1 MAPPIVRYS
10 AQWYITQHVRYNAHS
25 EFYTQVN
32 LAMKHN
38 HSLQLSHIAAGST
51 SVIVGYSS
59 SVVIVI
65 EAARQAGAS
74 ESQLISWLLVL
85 GLAMGLSTLFFSW
98 RFKMPV
104 ITAWSTPGAVFLIST
119 AGDFSLAEITGAFLF
134 AGLLSLLAARSR
146 LLMRGI
152 ERIPPA
158 LSAAMLA
165 GILLPYCL
173 GVFSSAQDYPL
184 LSMLFILIYLLGS
197 RWFPRYLMLVLLVVA
212 ALAALMLTG
221 TSSKPIRF
229 ALPILEWVM
238 PAFNGAALISI
249 GLPLFLITTLSQN
262 LPGISIQHYHGY
274 KPDNRFVLT
283 GIALV
288 QLLSAPFGGFMIN
301 LAAITAAIC
310 MADNVDKNP
319 AKRYLAGIVAG
330 VGYCFAGLFAVTITL
345 IFTQMPQVV
354 TSLLAGIALLSTLQ
368 SSLLRSLQDAPFR
381 QGAILTLLCSA
392 SGLSLAGISAPVW
405 GLLAGV
411 ITLWLHPQWK
421 QPVKS

>member
-1 MAPPIVRYS
+1 M
-10 AQWYITQHVRYNAHS
+10 
-25 EFYTQVN
+25 
-32 LAMKHN
+32 AMKNN
-38 HSLQLSHIAAGST
+38 HSLQLSHLAAGLT

-59 SVVIVI
+59 SVLIVI
-65 EAARQAGAS
+65 EAARQAGVS

-85 GLAMGLSTLFFSW
+85 GLAMGLSTLYFSW

-134 AGLLSLLAARSR
+134 AGILSLLAARSR
-146 LLMRGI
+146 MLMRGI

-173 GVFSSAQDYPL
+173 GIFTSVQDYPL
-184 LSMLFILIYLLGS
+184 LSTLFILIYLLGS
-197 RWFPRYLMLVLLVVA
+197 RWFPRYLMLVLLVIA
-212 ALAALMLTG
+212 ALAALMITG

-229 ALPILEWVM
+229 ALPALEWVM
-238 PAFNGAALISI
+238 PVFNSAAVISI

-262 LPGISIQHYHGY
+262 LPGISIQHSHGY

-288 QLLSAPFGGFMIN
+288 QLFSAPFGGFMIN

-310 MADNVDKNP
+310 MADNVDENP
-319 AKRYLAGIVAG
+319 ARRYLAGVVAG
-330 VGYCFAGLFAVTITL
+330 VGYCLAGLFAVTIAL
-345 IFTQMPQVV
+345 IFTQMPLVV
-354 TSLLAGIALLSTLQ
+354 TSLLAGLALLSPLQ

-381 QGAILTLLCSA
+381 QGAMLTLLCSA
-392 SGLSLAGISAPVW
+392 SGLSLVGISAPVW
-405 GLLAGV
+405 GLLVGMV
-411 ITLWLHPQWK
+411 TLWLHPQWK

>member
-1 MAPPIVRYS
+1 M
-10 AQWYITQHVRYNAHS
+10 
-25 EFYTQVN
+25 
-32 LAMKHN
+32 AMKHN
-38 HSLQLSHIAAGST
+38 HSLQLSHLAAGLT

-65 EAARQAGAS
+65 EAARQAGVS

-85 GLAMGLSTLFFSW
+85 GLAMGLSTLYFSW

-134 AGLLSLLAARSR
+134 AGILSLLAARSR
-146 LLMRGI
+146 MLMRGI

-173 GVFSSAQDYPL
+173 GIFTSVQDYPL
-184 LSMLFILIYLLGS
+184 LSTLFILIYLLGS
-197 RWFPRYLMLVLLVVA
+197 RWFPRYLMLVLLVIA
-212 ALAALMLTG
+212 ALAALMITG

-229 ALPILEWVM
+229 ALPALEWVM
-238 PAFNGAALISI
+238 PVFNSAAVISI

-262 LPGISIQHYHGY
+262 LPGISIQHSHGY

-288 QLLSAPFGGFMIN
+288 QLFSAPFGGFMIN

-310 MADNVDKNP
+310 MADNVDENP
-319 AKRYLAGIVAG
+319 ARRYLAGVVAG
-330 VGYCFAGLFAVTITL
+330 VGYCLAGLFAVTIAL
-345 IFTQMPQVV
+345 IFTQMPLVV
-354 TSLLAGIALLSTLQ
+354 TSLLAGLALLSTLQ
-368 SSLLRSLQDAPFR
+368 SSLLRSLHDAPYR
-381 QGAILTLLCSA
+381 QGAMLTLLCSA
-392 SGLSLAGISAPVW
+392 SGLSLVGISAPVW
-405 GLLAGV
+405 GLLVGMV
-411 ITLWLHPQWK
+411 TLWLHPQWK

>member
-1 MAPPIVRYS
+1 M
-10 AQWYITQHVRYNAHS
+10 
-25 EFYTQVN
+25 
-32 LAMKHN
+32 AMKHN
-38 HSLQLSHIAAGST
+38 HSLQLSHLAAGLT

-59 SVVIVI
+59 SVLIVI
-65 EAARQAGAS
+65 EAARQAGVS

-85 GLAMGLSTLFFSW
+85 GLAMGLSTLYFSW

-134 AGLLSLLAARSR
+134 AGILSLLAARSR
-146 LLMRGI
+146 MLMRGI

-173 GVFSSAQDYPL
+173 GIFTSVQDYPL
-184 LSMLFILIYLLGS
+184 LSTLFILIYLLGS
-197 RWFPRYLMLVLLVVA
+197 RWFPRYLMLVLLVIA
-212 ALAALMLTG
+212 ALAALMITG

-229 ALPILEWVM
+229 ALPALEWVM
-238 PAFNGAALISI
+238 PVFNSAAVISI

-262 LPGISIQHYHGY
+262 LPGISIQHSHGY

-288 QLLSAPFGGFMIN
+288 QLFSAPFGGFMIN

-310 MADNVDKNP
+310 MADNVDENP
-319 AKRYLAGIVAG
+319 ARLYLAGVVAG
-330 VGYCFAGLFAVTITL
+330 VGYCLAGLFAVTIAL
-345 IFTQMPQVV
+345 IFTQMPLVV
-354 TSLLAGIALLSTLQ
+354 TSLLAGLALLSTLQ
-368 SSLLRSLQDAPFR
+368 SSLLRSLHDAPYR
-381 QGAILTLLCSA
+381 QGAMLTLLCSA
-392 SGLSLAGISAPVW
+392 SGLSLVGISAPVW
-405 GLLAGV
+405 GLLVGMV
-411 ITLWLHPQWK
+411 TLWLHPQWK

>member
-1 MAPPIVRYS
+1 
-10 AQWYITQHVRYNAHS
+10 
-25 EFYTQVN
+25 
-32 LAMKHN
+32 MKHN
-38 HSLQLSHIAAGST
+38 HSLQLSHLAAGLT

-65 EAARQAGAS
+65 EAARQAGVS

-85 GLAMGLSTLFFSW
+85 GLAMGLSTLYFSW

-134 AGLLSLLAARSR
+134 AGILSLLAARSR
-146 LLMRGI
+146 MLMRGI

-173 GVFSSAQDYPL
+173 GIFTSVQDYPL
-184 LSMLFILIYLLGS
+184 LSTQFILIYLLGS
-197 RWFPRYLMLVLLVVA
+197 RWFPRYLMLVLLVIA
-212 ALAALMLTG
+212 ALAALMITG

-229 ALPILEWVM
+229 ALPALEWVM
-238 PAFNGAALISI
+238 PVFNSAAVISI

-262 LPGISIQHYHGY
+262 LPGISIQHSHGY

-288 QLLSAPFGGFMIN
+288 QLFSAPFGGFMIN

-310 MADNVDKNP
+310 MADNVDENP
-319 AKRYLAGIVAG
+319 ARRYLAGVVAG
-330 VGYCFAGLFAVTITL
+330 VGYCLAGLFAVTIAL
-345 IFTQMPQVV
+345 IFTQMPLVV
-354 TSLLAGIALLSTLQ
+354 TSLLAGLALLSTLQ
-368 SSLLRSLQDAPFR
+368 SSLLRSLHDAPYR
-381 QGAILTLLCSA
+381 QGAMLTLLCSA
-392 SGLSLAGISAPVW
+392 SGLSLVGISAPVW
-405 GLLAGV
+405 GLLVGMV
-411 ITLWLHPQWK
+411 TLWLHPQWK

>member
-1 MAPPIVRYS
+1 M
-10 AQWYITQHVRYNAHS
+10 NHS
-25 EFYTQVN
+25 N
-32 LAMKHN
+32 
-38 HSLQLSHIAAGST
+38 SLQLSHVAAGSAA
-51 SVIVGYSS
+51 VIVGYSS
-59 SVVIVI
+59 AVVIVI

-74 ESQLISWLLVL
+74 EPQLISWLLVL

-134 AGLLSLLAARSR
+134 AGILSLVAARSR

-173 GVFSSAQDYPL
+173 GVFTSAQNYPV
-184 LSMLFILIYLLGS
+184 LSIFFILIYLLGS

-212 ALAALMLTG
+212 ALAAVMLSETEI
-221 TSSKPIRF
+221 T
-229 ALPILEWVM
+229 ALHFSLPSLEWVM
-238 PAFNGAALISI
+238 PAFNSAALISI
-249 GLPLFLITTLSQN
+249 GVPLFLITTLSQN
-262 LPGISIQHYHGY
+262 LPGISIQHSHGY
-274 KPDNRFVLT
+274 KPDNRYILT

-288 QLLSAPFGGFMIN
+288 QLFSAPFGGFMIN

-310 MADNVDKNP
+310 MAENVDENP

-330 VGYCFAGLFAVTITL
+330 VGYCLAGLFAVTITL
-345 IFTQMPQVV
+345 IFTQMPPVV

-368 SSLLRSLQDAPFR
+368 SSLFRSLEDAPFR
-381 QGAILTLLCSA
+381 QGALLTFLCSA
-392 SGLSLAGISAPVW
+392 SGLSLMGISAPVW
-405 GLLAGV
+405 GLLAGMV
-411 ITLWLHPQWK
+411 TVWLHPRLHPQWK
-421 QPVKS
+421 QPVEP

>member
-1 MAPPIVRYS
+1 M
-10 AQWYITQHVRYNAHS
+10 
-25 EFYTQVN
+25 
-32 LAMKHN
+32 AMKHN
-38 HSLQLSHIAAGST
+38 HSLQLSHLAAGLT

-65 EAARQAGAS
+65 EAARQAGVS

-85 GLAMGLSTLFFSW
+85 GLAMGLSTLYFSW

-134 AGLLSLLAARSR
+134 AGILSLLAARSR
-146 LLMRGI
+146 MLMRGI

-173 GVFSSAQDYPL
+173 GIFTSVQDYPL
-184 LSMLFILIYLLGS
+184 LSTQFILIYLLGS
-197 RWFPRYLMLVLLVVA
+197 RWFPRYLMLVLLVIA
-212 ALAALMLTG
+212 ALAALMITG

-229 ALPILEWVM
+229 ALPALEWVM
-238 PAFNGAALISI
+238 PVFNSAAVISI

-262 LPGISIQHYHGY
+262 LPGISIQHSHGY
-274 KPDNRFVLT
+274 KPDNRLVLT

-288 QLLSAPFGGFMIN
+288 QLFSAPFGGFMIN

-310 MADNVDKNP
+310 MADNVDENP
-319 AKRYLAGIVAG
+319 AKRYLAGVVAG
-330 VGYCFAGLFAVTITL
+330 IGYCLAGLFAVTITV

-368 SSLLRSLQDAPFR
+368 SSLLHSLQDAPYR

-421 QPVKS
+421 QPVKP

>member
-1 MAPPIVRYS
+1 M
-10 AQWYITQHVRYNAHS
+10 
-25 EFYTQVN
+25 
-32 LAMKHN
+32 AMKHN
-38 HSLQLSHIAAGST
+38 HSLQLSHLAAGLT

-59 SVVIVI
+59 SVLIVI
-65 EAARQAGAS
+65 EAARQAGVS

-85 GLAMGLSTLFFSW
+85 GLAMGLSTLYFSW

-134 AGLLSLLAARSR
+134 AGILSLLAARSR
-146 LLMRGI
+146 MLMRGI

-173 GVFSSAQDYPL
+173 GIFTSVQDYPL
-184 LSMLFILIYLLGS
+184 LSTLFILIYLLGS
-197 RWFPRYLMLVLLVVA
+197 RWFPRYLMLVLLVIA
-212 ALAALMLTG
+212 ALAALMITG

-229 ALPILEWVM
+229 ALPALEWVM
-238 PAFNGAALISI
+238 PVFNSAAVISI

-262 LPGISIQHYHGY
+262 LPGISIQHSHGY

-288 QLLSAPFGGFMIN
+288 QLFSAPFGGFMIN

-310 MADNVDKNP
+310 MADNVDENP
-319 AKRYLAGIVAG
+319 ARRYLAGVVAG
-330 VGYCFAGLFAVTITL
+330 VGYCLAGLFAVTIAL
-345 IFTQMPQVV
+345 IFTQMPLVV
-354 TSLLAGIALLSTLQ
+354 TSLLAGLALLSPLQ

-381 QGAILTLLCSA
+381 QGAMLTLLCSA
-392 SGLSLAGISAPVW
+392 SGLSLVGISAPVW
-405 GLLAGV
+405 GLLVGMV
-411 ITLWLHPQWK
+411 TLWLHPQWK

>member
-1 MAPPIVRYS
+1 M
-10 AQWYITQHVRYNAHS
+10 
-25 EFYTQVN
+25 
-32 LAMKHN
+32 AMKHN
-38 HSLQLSHIAAGST
+38 HSLQLSHLAAGLT

-59 SVVIVI
+59 SVLIVI
-65 EAARQAGAS
+65 EAARQAGVS

-85 GLAMGLSTLFFSW
+85 GLAMGLSTLYFSW

-134 AGLLSLLAARSR
+134 AGILSLLAARSR
-146 LLMRGI
+146 MLMRGI

-173 GVFSSAQDYPL
+173 GIFTSVQDYPL
-184 LSMLFILIYLLGS
+184 LSTQFILIYLLGS
-197 RWFPRYLMLVLLVVA
+197 RWFPRYLMLVLLVIA
-212 ALAALMLTG
+212 ALAALMITG

-229 ALPILEWVM
+229 ALPALEWVM
-238 PAFNGAALISI
+238 PVFNSAAVISI

-262 LPGISIQHYHGY
+262 LPGISIQHSHGY

-288 QLLSAPFGGFMIN
+288 QLFSAPFGGFMIN

-310 MADNVDKNP
+310 MADNVDENP
-319 AKRYLAGIVAG
+319 ARRYLAGVVAG
-330 VGYCFAGLFAVTITL
+330 VGYCLAGLFAVTIAL
-345 IFTQMPQVV
+345 IFTQMPLVV
-354 TSLLAGIALLSTLQ
+354 TSLLAGLALLSTLQ
-368 SSLLRSLQDAPFR
+368 SSLLRSLHDAPYR
-381 QGAILTLLCSA
+381 QGAMLTLLCSA
-392 SGLSLAGISAPVW
+392 SGLSLVGISAPVW
-405 GLLAGV
+405 GLLVGMV
-411 ITLWLHPQWK
+411 TLWLHPQWK

>member
-1 MAPPIVRYS
+1 M
-10 AQWYITQHVRYNAHS
+10 
-25 EFYTQVN
+25 
-32 LAMKHN
+32 AMKHN
-38 HSLQLSHIAAGST
+38 HSLQLSHLAAGLT

-65 EAARQAGAS
+65 EAARQAGVS

-85 GLAMGLSTLFFSW
+85 GLAMGLSTLYFSW

-134 AGLLSLLAARSR
+134 AGILSLLAARSR
-146 LLMRGI
+146 MLMRGI

-173 GVFSSAQDYPL
+173 GIFTSVQDYPL
-184 LSMLFILIYLLGS
+184 LSTQFILIYLLGS
-197 RWFPRYLMLVLLVVA
+197 RWFPRYLMLVLLVIA
-212 ALAALMLTG
+212 ALAALMITG

-229 ALPILEWVM
+229 ALPALEWVM
-238 PAFNGAALISI
+238 PVFNSAAVISI

-262 LPGISIQHYHGY
+262 LPGISIQHSHGY
-274 KPDNRFVLT
+274 KPDNRLVLT

-288 QLLSAPFGGFMIN
+288 QLFSAPFGGFMIN

-310 MADNVDKNP
+310 MADNVDENP
-319 AKRYLAGIVAG
+319 AKRYLAGVVAG
-330 VGYCFAGLFAVTITL
+330 IGYCLAGLFAVTITL

-368 SSLLRSLQDAPFR
+368 SSLLRSLQDAPYR

-421 QPVKS
+421 QPVKP

>member
-1 MAPPIVRYS
+1 
-10 AQWYITQHVRYNAHS
+10 
-25 EFYTQVN
+25 
-32 LAMKHN
+32 MKHN
-38 HSLQLSHIAAGST
+38 HSLQLSHLAAGLT

-59 SVVIVI
+59 SVLIVI
-65 EAARQAGAS
+65 EAARQAGVS

-85 GLAMGLSTLFFSW
+85 GLAMGLSTLYFSW

-134 AGLLSLLAARSR
+134 AGILSLLAARSR
-146 LLMRGI
+146 MLMRGI

-173 GVFSSAQDYPL
+173 GIFTSVQDYPL
-184 LSMLFILIYLLGS
+184 LSTLFILIYLLGS
-197 RWFPRYLMLVLLVVA
+197 RWFPRYLMLVLLVIA
-212 ALAALMLTG
+212 ALAALMITG

-229 ALPILEWVM
+229 ALPALEWVM
-238 PAFNGAALISI
+238 PVFNSAAVISI

-262 LPGISIQHYHGY
+262 LPGISIQHSHGY

-288 QLLSAPFGGFMIN
+288 QLFSAPFGGFMIN

-310 MADNVDKNP
+310 MADNVDENP
-319 AKRYLAGIVAG
+319 ARRYLAGVVAG
-330 VGYCFAGLFAVTITL
+330 VGYCLAGLFAVTIAL
-345 IFTQMPQVV
+345 IFTQMPLVV
-354 TSLLAGIALLSTLQ
+354 TSLLAGLALLSTLQ
-368 SSLLRSLQDAPFR
+368 SSLLRSLHDAPYR
-381 QGAILTLLCSA
+381 QGAMLTLLCSA
-392 SGLSLAGISAPVW
+392 SGLSLVGISAPVW
-405 GLLAGV
+405 GLLVGMV
-411 ITLWLHPQWK
+411 TLWLHPQWK

>member
-1 MAPPIVRYS
+1 M
-10 AQWYITQHVRYNAHS
+10 
-25 EFYTQVN
+25 
-32 LAMKHN
+32 AMKHN
-38 HSLQLSHIAAGST
+38 HSLQLSHLAAGLT

-59 SVVIVI
+59 SVLIVI
-65 EAARQAGAS
+65 EAARQAGVS

-85 GLAMGLSTLFFSW
+85 GLAMGLSTLYFSW

-134 AGLLSLLAARSR
+134 AGILSLLAARSR
-146 LLMRGI
+146 MLMRGI

-173 GVFSSAQDYPL
+173 GIFTSVQDYPL
-184 LSMLFILIYLLGS
+184 LSTLFILIYLLGS
-197 RWFPRYLMLVLLVVA
+197 RWFPRYLMLVLLVIA
-212 ALAALMLTG
+212 ALAALMITG

-229 ALPILEWVM
+229 ALPALEWVM
-238 PAFNGAALISI
+238 PVFNSAAVISI

-262 LPGISIQHYHGY
+262 LPGISIQHSHGY

-288 QLLSAPFGGFMIN
+288 QLFSAPFGGFMIN

-310 MADNVDKNP
+310 MADNVDENP
-319 AKRYLAGIVAG
+319 ARRYLAGVVAG
-330 VGYCFAGLFAVTITL
+330 VGYCLAGLFAVTIAL
-345 IFTQMPQVV
+345 IFTQMPLVV
-354 TSLLAGIALLSTLQ
+354 TSLLAGLALLSTLQ

-381 QGAILTLLCSA
+381 QGAMLTLLCSA
-392 SGLSLAGISAPVW
+392 SGLSLVGISAPVW
-405 GLLAGV
+405 GLLVGMV
-411 ITLWLHPQWK
+411 TLWLHPQWK

>member
-1 MAPPIVRYS
+1 M
-10 AQWYITQHVRYNAHS
+10 
-25 EFYTQVN
+25 
-32 LAMKHN
+32 AMKHN
-38 HSLQLSHIAAGST
+38 HSLQLSHLAAGFT

-65 EAARQAGAS
+65 EAARQAGVS

-85 GLAMGLSTLFFSW
+85 GLAMGLSTLYFSW

-104 ITAWSTPGAVFLIST
+104 ITAWSTPGAFFLIST

-134 AGLLSLLAARSR
+134 AGILSLLAARSR
-146 LLMRGI
+146 MLMRGI

-173 GVFSSAQDYPL
+173 GIFTSVQDYPL
-184 LSMLFILIYLLGS
+184 LSTLFILIYLLGS
-197 RWFPRYLMLVLLVVA
+197 RWFPRYLMLVLLVIA
-212 ALAALMLTG
+212 ALAALMITG

-229 ALPILEWVM
+229 ALPALEWVM
-238 PAFNGAALISI
+238 PVFNSAAVISI

-262 LPGISIQHYHGY
+262 LPGISIQHSHGY

-288 QLLSAPFGGFMIN
+288 QLFSAPFGGFMIN

-310 MADNVDKNP
+310 MADNVDENP
-319 AKRYLAGIVAG
+319 ARRYLAGVVAG
-330 VGYCFAGLFAVTITL
+330 VGYCLAGLFAVTIAL
-345 IFTQMPQVV
+345 IFTQMPLVV
-354 TSLLAGIALLSTLQ
+354 TSLLAGLALLSTLQ
-368 SSLLRSLQDAPFR
+368 SSLLRSLHDAPYR
-381 QGAILTLLCSA
+381 QGAMLTLLCSA
-392 SGLSLAGISAPVW
+392 SGLSLVGISAPVW
-405 GLLAGV
+405 GLLVGMV
-411 ITLWLHPQWK
+411 TLWLHPQWK

>member
-1 MAPPIVRYS
+1 M
-10 AQWYITQHVRYNAHS
+10 
-25 EFYTQVN
+25 
-32 LAMKHN
+32 
-38 HSLQLSHIAAGST
+38 
-51 SVIVGYSS
+51 GYSS
-59 SVVIVI
+59 SVLIVI
-65 EAARQAGAS
+65 EAARQAGVS

-85 GLAMGLSTLFFSW
+85 GLAMGLSTLYFSW

-134 AGLLSLLAARSR
+134 AGILSLLAARSR
-146 LLMRGI
+146 MLMRGI

-173 GVFSSAQDYPL
+173 GIFTSVQDYPL
-184 LSMLFILIYLLGS
+184 LSTLFILIYLLGS
-197 RWFPRYLMLVLLVVA
+197 RWFPRYLMLVLLVIA
-212 ALAALMLTG
+212 ALAALMITG

-229 ALPILEWVM
+229 ALPALEWVM
-238 PAFNGAALISI
+238 PVFNSAAVISI

-262 LPGISIQHYHGY
+262 LPGISIQHSHGY

-288 QLLSAPFGGFMIN
+288 QLFSAPFGGFMIN

-310 MADNVDKNP
+310 MADNVDENP
-319 AKRYLAGIVAG
+319 ARRYLAGVVAG
-330 VGYCFAGLFAVTITL
+330 VGYCLAGLFAVTIAL
-345 IFTQMPQVV
+345 IFTQMPLVV
-354 TSLLAGIALLSTLQ
+354 TSLLAGLALLSTLQ
-368 SSLLRSLQDAPFR
+368 SSLLRSLHDAPYR
-381 QGAILTLLCSA
+381 QGAMLTLLCSA
-392 SGLSLAGISAPVW
+392 SGLSLVGISAPVW
-405 GLLAGV
+405 GLLVGMV
-411 ITLWLHPQWK
+411 TLWLHPQWK

>member
-1 MAPPIVRYS
+1 M
-10 AQWYITQHVRYNAHS
+10 
-25 EFYTQVN
+25 
-32 LAMKHN
+32 AMKNN
-38 HSLQLSHIAAGST
+38 HSLQLSHLAAGFT

-65 EAARQAGAS
+65 EAARQAGVS

-85 GLAMGLSTLFFSW
+85 GLAMGLSTLYFSW

-134 AGLLSLLAARSR
+134 AGILSLLAARSR
-146 LLMRGI
+146 MLMRGI

-173 GVFSSAQDYPL
+173 GIFTSVQDYPL
-184 LSMLFILIYLLGS
+184 LSTLFILIYLLGS
-197 RWFPRYLMLVLLVVA
+197 RWFPRYLMLVLLVIA
-212 ALAALMLTG
+212 ALAALMITG

-229 ALPILEWVM
+229 ALPALEWVM
-238 PAFNGAALISI
+238 PVFNSAAVISI

-262 LPGISIQHYHGY
+262 LPGISIQHSHGY

-288 QLLSAPFGGFMIN
+288 QLFSAPFGGFMIN

-310 MADNVDKNP
+310 MADNVDENP
-319 AKRYLAGIVAG
+319 ARRYLAGVVAG
-330 VGYCFAGLFAVTITL
+330 VGYCLAGLFAVTIAL
-345 IFTQMPQVV
+345 IFTQMPLVV
-354 TSLLAGIALLSTLQ
+354 TSLLAGLALLSTLQ

-381 QGAILTLLCSA
+381 QGAMLTLLCSA
-392 SGLSLAGISAPVW
+392 SGLSLVGISAPVW
-405 GLLAGV
+405 GLLVGMV
-411 ITLWLHPQWK
+411 TLWLHPQWK

>member
-1 MAPPIVRYS
+1 M
-10 AQWYITQHVRYNAHS
+10 
-25 EFYTQVN
+25 
-32 LAMKHN
+32 AMKHN
-38 HSLQLSHIAAGST
+38 HSLQLSHLAAGLT

-65 EAARQAGAS
+65 EAARQAGVS

-85 GLAMGLSTLFFSW
+85 GLAMGLSTLYFSW

-134 AGLLSLLAARSR
+134 AGILSLLAARSR
-146 LLMRGI
+146 MLMRGI

-173 GVFSSAQDYPL
+173 GIFTSVQDYPL
-184 LSMLFILIYLLGS
+184 LSTQFILIYLLGS
-197 RWFPRYLMLVLLVVA
+197 RWFPRYLMLVLLVIA
-212 ALAALMLTG
+212 ALAALMITG

-229 ALPILEWVM
+229 ALPALEWVM
-238 PAFNGAALISI
+238 PVFNSAAVISI

-262 LPGISIQHYHGY
+262 LPGISIQHSHGY

-288 QLLSAPFGGFMIN
+288 QLFSAPFGGFMIN

-310 MADNVDKNP
+310 MADNVDENP
-319 AKRYLAGIVAG
+319 ARRYLAGVVAG
-330 VGYCFAGLFAVTITL
+330 VGYCLAGLFAVTIAL
-345 IFTQMPQVV
+345 IFTQMPLVV
-354 TSLLAGIALLSTLQ
+354 TSLLAGLALLSTLQ
-368 SSLLRSLQDAPFR
+368 SSLLRSLHDAPYR
-381 QGAILTLLCSA
+381 QGAMLTLLCSA
-392 SGLSLAGISAPVW
+392 SGLSLVGISAPVW
-405 GLLAGV
+405 GLLVGMV
-411 ITLWLHPQWK
+411 TLWLHPQWK

>member
-1 MAPPIVRYS
+1 M
-10 AQWYITQHVRYNAHS
+10 
-25 EFYTQVN
+25 
-32 LAMKHN
+32 AMKHN
-38 HSLQLSHIAAGST
+38 HSLQLSHLAAGLT

-65 EAARQAGAS
+65 EAARQAGVS

-85 GLAMGLSTLFFSW
+85 GLAMGLSTLYFSW

-134 AGLLSLLAARSR
+134 AGILSLLAARSR
-146 LLMRGI
+146 MLMRGI

-173 GVFSSAQDYPL
+173 GIFTSVQDYPL
-184 LSMLFILIYLLGS
+184 LSTQFILIYLLGS
-197 RWFPRYLMLVLLVVA
+197 RWFPRYLMLVLLVIA
-212 ALAALMLTG
+212 ALAALMITG

-229 ALPILEWVM
+229 ALPALEWVM
-238 PAFNGAALISI
+238 PVFNSAAVISI

-262 LPGISIQHYHGY
+262 LPGISIQHSHGY

-310 MADNVDKNP
+310 MADNVDENP

-421 QPVKS
+421 QPVKP

>member
-1 MAPPIVRYS
+1 M
-10 AQWYITQHVRYNAHS
+10 
-25 EFYTQVN
+25 
-32 LAMKHN
+32 AMKHN
-38 HSLQLSHIAAGST
+38 HSLQLSHLAAGLT

-65 EAARQAGAS
+65 EAARQAGVS

-85 GLAMGLSTLFFSW
+85 GLAMGLSTLYFSW

-134 AGLLSLLAARSR
+134 AGILSLLAARSR
-146 LLMRGI
+146 MLMRGI

-173 GVFSSAQDYPL
+173 GIFTSVQDYPL
-184 LSMLFILIYLLGS
+184 LSTQFILIYLLGS
-197 RWFPRYLMLVLLVVA
+197 RWFPRYLMLVLLVIA
-212 ALAALMLTG
+212 ALAALMITG

-229 ALPILEWVM
+229 ALPALEWVM
-238 PAFNGAALISI
+238 PVFNSAAVISI

-262 LPGISIQHYHGY
+262 LPGISIQHSHGY

-288 QLLSAPFGGFMIN
+288 QLFSAPFGGFMIN

-310 MADNVDKNP
+310 MADNVDENP
-319 AKRYLAGIVAG
+319 ARRYLAGVVAG
-330 VGYCFAGLFAVTITL
+330 VGYCLAGLFAVTIAL
-345 IFTQMPQVV
+345 ILTQMPLVV
-354 TSLLAGIALLSTLQ
+354 TSLLAGLALLSTLQ
-368 SSLLRSLQDAPFR
+368 SSLLRSLHDAPYR
-381 QGAILTLLCSA
+381 QGAMLTLLCSA
-392 SGLSLAGISAPVW
+392 SGLSLVGISAPVW
-405 GLLAGV
+405 GLLVGMV
-411 ITLWLHPQWK
+411 TLWLHPQWK

>member
-1 MAPPIVRYS
+1 M
-10 AQWYITQHVRYNAHS
+10 
-25 EFYTQVN
+25 
-32 LAMKHN
+32 AMKHN
-38 HSLQLSHIAAGST
+38 HSLQLSHLAAGFT

-65 EAARQAGAS
+65 EAARQAGVS

-85 GLAMGLSTLFFSW
+85 GLAMGLSTLYFSW

-134 AGLLSLLAARSR
+134 AGILSLLAARSR
-146 LLMRGI
+146 MLMRGI

-173 GVFSSAQDYPL
+173 GIFTSVQDYPL
-184 LSMLFILIYLLGS
+184 LSTLFILIYLLGS
-197 RWFPRYLMLVLLVVA
+197 RWFPRYLMLVLLVIA
-212 ALAALMLTG
+212 ALAALMITG

-229 ALPILEWVM
+229 ALPALEWVM

-262 LPGISIQHYHGY
+262 LPGISIQHSHGY

-310 MADNVDKNP
+310 MADNVDENP

-421 QPVKS
+421 QPVKP

>member
-1 MAPPIVRYS
+1 M
-10 AQWYITQHVRYNAHS
+10 
-25 EFYTQVN
+25 
-32 LAMKHN
+32 AMKHN
-38 HSLQLSHIAAGST
+38 HSLQLSHLAAGLT

-65 EAARQAGAS
+65 EAARQAGVS

-85 GLAMGLSTLFFSW
+85 GLAMGLSTLYFSW

-134 AGLLSLLAARSR
+134 AGILSLLAARSR
-146 LLMRGI
+146 MLMRGI

-173 GVFSSAQDYPL
+173 GIFTSVQDYPL
-184 LSMLFILIYLLGS
+184 LSTQFILIYLLGS
-197 RWFPRYLMLVLLVVA
+197 RWFPRYLMLVLLVIA
-212 ALAALMLTG
+212 ALAALMITG

-229 ALPILEWVM
+229 ALPALEWVM
-238 PAFNGAALISI
+238 PVFNSAAVISI

-262 LPGISIQHYHGY
+262 LPGISIQHSHGS

-288 QLLSAPFGGFMIN
+288 QLFSAPFGGFMIN

-310 MADNVDKNP
+310 MADNVDENP
-319 AKRYLAGIVAG
+319 ARRYLAGVVAG
-330 VGYCFAGLFAVTITL
+330 VGYCLAGLFAVTIAL
-345 IFTQMPQVV
+345 IFTQMPLVV
-354 TSLLAGIALLSTLQ
+354 TSLLAGLALLSTLQ
-368 SSLLRSLQDAPFR
+368 SSLLRSLHDAPYR
-381 QGAILTLLCSA
+381 QGAMLTLLCSA
-392 SGLSLAGISAPVW
+392 SGLSLVGISAPVW
-405 GLLAGV
+405 GLLVGMV
-411 ITLWLHPQWK
+411 TLWLHPQWK

>member
-1 MAPPIVRYS
+1 M
-10 AQWYITQHVRYNAHS
+10 
-25 EFYTQVN
+25 
-32 LAMKHN
+32 AMKHN
-38 HSLQLSHIAAGST
+38 HSLQLSHLAAGLT

-59 SVVIVI
+59 SVLIVI
-65 EAARQAGAS
+65 EAARQAGVS

-85 GLAMGLSTLFFSW
+85 GLAMGLSTLYFSW

-134 AGLLSLLAARSR
+134 AGILSLLAARSR
-146 LLMRGI
+146 MLMRGI

-173 GVFSSAQDYPL
+173 GIFTSVQDYPL
-184 LSMLFILIYLLGS
+184 LSTLFILIYLLGS
-197 RWFPRYLMLVLLVVA
+197 RWFPRYLMLVLLVIA
-212 ALAALMLTG
+212 ALAALMITG

-229 ALPILEWVM
+229 ALPALEWVM
-238 PAFNGAALISI
+238 PVFNSAAVISI

-262 LPGISIQHYHGY
+262 LPGISIQHSHGY

-288 QLLSAPFGGFMIN
+288 QLFSAPFGGFMIN

-310 MADNVDKNP
+310 MADNVDENP
-319 AKRYLAGIVAG
+319 ARRYLAGVVAG
-330 VGYCFAGLFAVTITL
+330 VGYCLAGLFAVTIAL
-345 IFTQMPQVV
+345 IFTQMPLVV
-354 TSLLAGIALLSTLQ
+354 TSLLAGLALLSTLQ
-368 SSLLRSLQDAPFR
+368 SSLLRSLHDAPYR
-381 QGAILTLLCSA
+381 QGAMLTLLCSA
-392 SGLSLAGISAPVW
+392 SGLSLVGISAPVW
-405 GLLAGV
+405 GLLVGMV
-411 ITLWLHPQWK
+411 TLWLHPQWK

>member
-1 MAPPIVRYS
+1 M
-10 AQWYITQHVRYNAHS
+10 
-25 EFYTQVN
+25 
-32 LAMKHN
+32 AMKNN
-38 HSLQLSHIAAGST
+38 HSLQLSHLAAGLT

-59 SVVIVI
+59 SVLIVI
-65 EAARQAGAS
+65 EAARQAGVS

-85 GLAMGLSTLFFSW
+85 GLAMGLSTLYFSW

-134 AGLLSLLAARSR
+134 AGILSLLAARSR
-146 LLMRGI
+146 MLMRGI

-173 GVFSSAQDYPL
+173 GIFTSVQDYPL
-184 LSMLFILIYLLGS
+184 LSTLFILIYLLGS
-197 RWFPRYLMLVLLVVA
+197 RWFPRYLMLVLLVIA
-212 ALAALMLTG
+212 ALAALMITG

-229 ALPILEWVM
+229 ALPALEWVM
-238 PAFNGAALISI
+238 PVFNSAAVISI

-262 LPGISIQHYHGY
+262 LPGISIQHSHGY

-288 QLLSAPFGGFMIN
+288 QLFSAPFGGFMIN

-310 MADNVDKNP
+310 MADNVDENP
-319 AKRYLAGIVAG
+319 ARRYLAGVVAG
-330 VGYCFAGLFAVTITL
+330 VGYCLAGLFAVTIAL
-345 IFTQMPQVV
+345 IFTQMPLVV
-354 TSLLAGIALLSTLQ
+354 TSLLAGLALLSTLQ

-381 QGAILTLLCSA
+381 QGAMLTLLCSA
-392 SGLSLAGISAPVW
+392 SGLSLVGISAPVW
-405 GLLAGV
+405 GLLVGMV
-411 ITLWLHPQWK
+411 TLWLHPQWK

>member
-1 MAPPIVRYS
+1 M
-10 AQWYITQHVRYNAHS
+10 
-25 EFYTQVN
+25 
-32 LAMKHN
+32 AMKHN
-38 HSLQLSHIAAGST
+38 HSLQLSHLAAGLT

-59 SVVIVI
+59 SVLIVI
-65 EAARQAGAS
+65 EAARQAGVS

-85 GLAMGLSTLFFSW
+85 GLAMGLSTLYFSW

-134 AGLLSLLAARSR
+134 AGILSLLAARSR
-146 LLMRGI
+146 MLMRGI

-173 GVFSSAQDYPL
+173 GIFTSVQDYPL
-184 LSMLFILIYLLGS
+184 LSTQFILIYLLGS
-197 RWFPRYLMLVLLVVA
+197 RWFPRYLMLVLLVIA
-212 ALAALMLTG
+212 ALAALMITG

-229 ALPILEWVM
+229 ALPALEWVM
-238 PAFNGAALISI
+238 PVFNSAAVISI

-262 LPGISIQHYHGY
+262 LPGISIQHSHGY

-288 QLLSAPFGGFMIN
+288 QLFSAPFGGFMIN

-310 MADNVDKNP
+310 MADNVDENP
-319 AKRYLAGIVAG
+319 ARRYLAGVVAG
-330 VGYCFAGLFAVTITL
+330 VGYCLAGLFAVTIAL
-345 IFTQMPQVV
+345 IFTQMPLVV
-354 TSLLAGIALLSTLQ
+354 TSLLAGLALLSTLQ

-381 QGAILTLLCSA
+381 QGAMLTLLCSA
-392 SGLSLAGISAPVW
+392 SGLSLVGISAPVW
-405 GLLAGV
+405 GLLVGMV
-411 ITLWLHPQWK
+411 TLWLHPQWK